1 MEQVAVIRRLCGEE
15 LEVLRGRTDDTDVT
29 VLLAFLDRETATE
42 YLSLSDELHGEGW
55 GVAEVDLL
63 ALGAICCVYGVGYI
77 ALPTE
82 PGLAGAVIGEALD
95 MLDVLAAR

>member
-1 MEQVAVIRRLCGEE
+1 
-15 LEVLRGRTDDTDVT
+15 
-29 VLLAFLDRETATE
+29 
-42 YLSLSDELHGEGW
+42 
-55 GVAEVDLL
+55 VAEVDLL

-82 PGLAGAVIGEALD
+82 PGLAGAVIGSALD